1 MLQSEQKYKSRFFWG
16 SNMCFLIS
24 NTIIYDTTWHT
35 PKGIKWTRQA
45 VLTQCHVWTC
55 SKSTAGFLSRACR
68 QAVCT
73 KNACYLK
80 KKTNTLAAIK
90 ITFFAYIF
98 TCDTTVCVYG
108 YKAENTSE
116 TKHRWEPHSTPS
128 HPAASP
134 RTPKRASLTL
144 LLLSCHLKLRLDYYC
159 NSALIFEWAKKDSH
173 WAGCVTSHNYVH
185 SAPRPHFHL
194 KNAGFLTT

>member
-1 MLQSEQKYKSRFFWG
+1 M
-16 SNMCFLIS
+16 
-24 NTIIYDTTWHT
+24 
-35 PKGIKWTRQA
+35 
-45 VLTQCHVWTC
+45 LTQCHVWTC

-68 QAVCT
+68 QSVCT
-73 KNACYLK
+73 KMHAIL
-80 KKTNTLAAIK
+80 KKTNKLAAIK
-90 ITFFAYIF
+90 ITGFAYLSLLCIF
-98 TCDTTVCVYG
+98 HLQYYRLCLRLQSWKHIC
-108 YKAENTSE
+108 E

-173 WAGCVTSHNYVH
+173 WAECVTSHNYVH
-185 SAPRPHFHL
+185 SALRPHFHL
-194 KNAGFLTT
+194 NYAGFLTT